1 MTQAQPSLFEG
12 QRSTLK
18 SSIQLSLASLNA
30 YGGQDYPHWAI
41 AYSGGKDSSATV
53 TFVAWALREGHITHP
68 PQSLTVLYADTRQEL
83 PPLQTTAVKLLNRLE
98 EEGIKTQI
106 VLPEMDKRFYV
117 YMLGRGVPPP
127 KNRFRWCTAQ
137 LKVNPMMAAL
147 TDLRQQSGRKILSI
161 TGVRLGESAARDDR
175 IKISCSKEDGEC
187 GQGWFHKSAPAAIA
201 DTLAPLVHWR
211 VCQVYDW
218 LYLEQRRHRFPEVAG
233 IADVYG
239 DEDVRTGCMGCNL
252 VTKDTAL
259 ERLIQQPAWAHL
271 KPLLELRPLFAE
283 LTKPRSR
290 IRKSSPE
297 LTKSGLY
304 AKNGQRMGPI
314 RLDVRENALD
324 RVLDIQA
331 RARVDLINSEE
342 EARIRHLISIGQWP
356 DGWDGTEPAADEWMD
371 VISVVGNELITQPIL
386 YGITP

>member
-1 MTQAQPSLFEG
+1 MAKPKQESLFEE

-18 SSIQLSLASLNA
+18 TSIATSIASLNE
-30 YGGQDYPHWAI
+30 YGARYRHWAL

-53 TFVAWALREGHITHP
+53 TLVAYLLKNNLLAHP
-68 PQSLTVLYADTRQEL
+68 PESLTVLYADTRQEL
-83 PPLQTTAVKLLNRLE
+83 PPLQATAMLLLAKLRE
-98 EEGIKTQI
+98 QGIQTKV

-127 KNRFRWCTAQ
+127 KNRFRWCTGQ
-137 LKVNPMMAAL
+137 LKVDPMMNAL
-147 TDLRQQSGRKILSI
+147 EELRNSSGEKLLSL
-161 TGVRLGESAARDDR
+161 TGVRLGESAVRDSR
-175 IKISCSKEDGEC
+175 IAVSCSKDSGEC
-187 GQGWFHKSAPAAIA
+187 GQGWFQVATDDAIA
-201 DTLAPLVHWR
+201 DTLAPIVHWR

-218 LYLEQRRHRFPEVAG
+218 LYFEQARHGFHEVIG

-252 VTKDTAL
+252 ASKDVAL
-259 ERLIQQPAWAHL
+259 ERLVKHPDWGHL
-271 KPLLELRPLFAE
+271 APLMELRPLFDE

-290 IRKSSPE
+290 IRKAEPE
-297 LTKSGLY
+297 MNKSGLY

-314 RLDVRENALD
+314 KLDVRLWALE

-331 RARVDLINSEE
+331 RARVDLINPEE

-356 DGWDGTEPAADEWMD
+356 DGWDGSEPSADKWLD
-371 VISVVGNELITQPIL
+371 AISVVGNELITQPVIS
-386 YGITP
+386 GIRG